1 MNGEVAIDDPRYSL
15 PLYLAA
21 HGVDFWAL
29 DYRTHF
35 IPPATSQAGL
45 AELAGWTN
53 ALFESDIDA
62 AASFVRA
69 TTGVDR
75 IFVSGFSRG
84 VAFAYLYAAAHP
96 NNVAGLLLFDGWIG
110 DGRPGSPP
118 PGIYAEDV
126 SGRHLTWER
135 RDALLRLVIA
145 NPAAPAPIPPYKNV
159 ADNLAHVVYD
169 SAAFGGKGALAN
181 PIGGFSD
188 PPILARLLVR
198 YDRYW
203 PIVQDYRDTL
213 TPAQATALSQ
223 SRIPVLAFSSTNFG
237 PDWPHKVARSA
248 AATGSADT
256 TVITLAGWGHLDVI
270 CGTHADREVFAPAA
284 GWLTRHSKGVGTT
297 ARSSVDAT
305 AGSQ

>member
-1 MNGEVAIDDPRYSL
+1 V
-15 PLYLAA
+15 
-21 HGVDFWAL
+21 
-29 DYRTHF
+29 
-35 IPPATSQAGL
+35 
-45 AELAGWTN
+45 GWTN
-53 ALFESDIDA
+53 AVFESDIDDA
-62 AASFVRA
+62 AKFVRA
-69 TTGVDR
+69 STGADR

-96 NNVAGLLLFDGWIG
+96 NNVAGLLLFDGRIG
-110 DGRPGSPP
+110 DGHPGSPP

-126 SGRHLTWER
+126 SGRHLTWEN

-145 NPAAPAPIPPYKNV
+145 NPAAPAPIRPYKNA

-169 SAAFGGKGALAN
+169 SSAFGGKGALAN

-188 PPILARLLVR
+188 PSILARLLIR

-203 PIVQDYRDTL
+203 PIMQDYGDSF
-213 TPAQATALSQ
+213 TPALAASLAR

-237 PDWPHKVARSA
+237 RDWPRKVARSA
-248 AATGSADT
+248 AATGSSDT
-256 TVITLAGWGHLDVI
+256 TVSTLAGWGHLDVV
-270 CGTHADREVFAPAA
+270 CGTHVEREVFAPAA

-297 ARSSVDAT
+297 PRSSADGA